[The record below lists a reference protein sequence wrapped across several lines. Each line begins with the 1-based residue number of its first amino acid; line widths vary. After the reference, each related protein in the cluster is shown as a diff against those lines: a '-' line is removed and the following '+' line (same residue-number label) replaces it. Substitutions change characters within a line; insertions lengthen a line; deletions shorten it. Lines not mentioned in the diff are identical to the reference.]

1 MTLIHS
7 IDTLTTTR
15 RLLQLITRFIV
26 WGCQPG
32 PSDGHVTMDELISD
46 LERIAK
52 EAVQYVG
59 SVETVA
65 VSEVVR
71 VSSVCHY
78 ANFSR
83 HPAQAHLKLTIP
95 SRLEFR
101 CLRSA
106 AV

>member
-1 MTLIHS
+1 
-7 IDTLTTTR
+7 
-15 RLLQLITRFIV
+15 
-26 WGCQPG
+26 
-32 PSDGHVTMDELISD
+32 MDELISD

-52 EAVQYVG
+52 EAVEYVG

-71 VSSVCHY
+71 VPSVCHY

-95 SRLEFR
+95 SLLEFR

-106 AV
+106 VV